1 MESSWETQKK
11 KPTTRGKRGETGR
24 PPDGLTA
31 APSGTQQSA
40 RSQGLCQTVSVKVWP
55 SSSQLTNCTQTIT
68 TNHLGPDE
76 WNAAINRPRFLI
88 SGNTTPPCD
97 EDKKI
102 YRLSNQRLWSN
113 NRLPPPSSVSA
124 FHRGEDFGT
133 SADCGEEQLIG
144 VTSWAIGSWQLSFF
158 FVNWPKGRFKYSNQV
173 HLPLSP
179 VHRLKTDGIWLDKLL
194 PDKPTSW
201 QHIRPP
207 SGRAVP
213 SWWPSKRTAAPDS
226 AWLSGRSTS
235 TWPSAPRNSSRRT
248 SGQVP
253 CIPWRRTCAPKKKK
267 RQK

>member
-1 MESSWETQKK
+1 MESWWETQKK

-102 YRLSNQRLWSN
+102 CRLSNQRLWSN
-113 NRLPPPSSVSA
+113 NRLPPLRLSVPSRGGFWNVSRLWRRA
-124 FHRGEDFGT
+124 
-133 SADCGEEQLIG
+133 ADWGH
-144 VTSWAIGSWQLSFF
+144 QLSHRIVTTFVFF
-158 FVNWPKGRFKYSNQV
+158 
-173 HLPLSP
+173 
-179 VHRLKTDGIWLDKLL
+179 
-194 PDKPTSW
+194 
-201 QHIRPP
+201 
-207 SGRAVP
+207 
-213 SWWPSKRTAAPDS
+213 
-226 AWLSGRSTS
+226 
-235 TWPSAPRNSSRRT
+235 
-248 SGQVP
+248 
-253 CIPWRRTCAPKKKK
+253 C
-267 RQK
+267 